1 MLPLVFFRKPGVFLS
16 TARSGTP
23 GSVLRLWRMYDIT
36 KKNGP
41 YPKWKGGYA
50 MKYGMIGC
58 GNMGGAIAR
67 GLSQSTKNILVS
79 DRSGKGR
86 TLAAEMGIVYGQNQI
101 IAESCDVIFL
111 GVKPHM
117 MKDMLLP
124 LQPVLQ
130 ERKPLLISMA
140 AGITLQTV
148 ESLAG
153 AQLPVIRIMPNTPT
167 AIGKGVIP
175 YCCNARVTEEM
186 LTPWLADMQPCG
198 LLDRVEEGWMD
209 GISALSGSGPAYLYV
224 LLEALA
230 DGAVACGI
238 PRAKALDY
246 AAMTMVG
253 AAEMYL
259 QTHIHPGALKDA
271 VCSPGGS
278 TIQGIRVL
286 EQQGFRGAAVDCVI
300 AAYEKNKELA
310 KQ

>member
-1 MLPLVFFRKPGVFLS
+1 MRYVF
-16 TARSGTP
+16 
-23 GSVLRLWRMYDIT
+23 
-36 KKNGP
+36 
-41 YPKWKGGYA
+41 
-50 MKYGMIGC
+50 IGC

-67 GLSQSTKNILVS
+67 GLSKSTKDIMVS
-79 DRSGKGR
+79 DRSGKA
-86 TLAAEMGIVYGQNQI
+86 LALASELGIQYGDNMT
-101 IAESCDVIFL
+101 IARQCDVIFL

-117 MKDMLLP
+117 MQAVLRD
-124 LQPVLQ
+124 LQAVLA

-140 AGITLQTV
+140 AGLTLQTLEGFV
-148 ESLAG
+148 GCL
-153 AQLPVIRIMPNTPT
+153 LPMIRIMPNTPT

-175 YCCNARVTEEM
+175 YCCNAMVPETQ
-186 LTPWLADMQPCG
+186 LASWLADMQPCG
-198 LLDRVEEGWMD
+198 LVDRLDEAMMD

-224 LLEALA
+224 LLEAMA

-278 TIQGIRVL
+278 TIAGIRVL
-286 EQQGFRGAAVDCVI
+286 EQQGFRGAAMECVM
-300 AAYEKNKELA
+300 AAYQKNKELG